1 MLRAAA
7 HTDNG
12 AVRDDAARGSAAPN
26 SAAPATSKGKAAPET
41 AAPKRPARRPASG
54 HPGGPPGG
62 GPVDP
67 SERARDAKGTVRRL
81 ARLLAPELPR
91 IVAVLLLCIAA
102 TLFDVFAP
110 AQLGRATTT
119 VFEGAQAIA
128 AGTEGAHVDFDALR
142 TILAIVVALYLAQGL
157 FTYLQTFVMARVTQN
172 VVYGLR
178 RQVDEKINRIPLSYF
193 DARSKGD
200 ILSRVVNDVDLVSST
215 LQDSLTQLVGGVVT
229 LVGVVAMMLMIS
241 PLMSIVAFVS
251 LPLSVFATV
260 FVARRNQK
268 LYLAQQTALGT
279 LDGHI
284 EETYGGHV
292 EVRAFTHE
300 QQAVAEFE
308 RVNAEYFGHA
318 WRAQFVSGIIRPL
331 TQFIGNA
338 SYVVVCVLGAAQV
351 LAGAIA
357 VGDIQAFTQYMRS
370 FTRPIA
376 QIASIV
382 NTLQAT
388 LAGAERVF
396 ELLDAPEMDA
406 ESMADVRGAA
416 DADADGETDARGA
429 DETAGET
436 GAAYADGAAQAA
448 DETDAQGE
456 TVAHAGTLA
465 ATDTALAAST
475 TPAASTQSA
484 VSFIHVRFGYDPAT
498 PVIRDFSVEVPR
510 GSQVAIVGPTGA
522 GKSTLV
528 NLLMRFYEIDGGAI
542 LLNGRDIREMGYHE
556 LRSHFGM
563 VLQETWLFN
572 GTIAENI
579 AYSKDGATR
588 EEVEAAARAAHVD
601 RFIRTLPDGY
611 ETVVNEEASNISTGE
626 RQLIT
631 IARALLADPEILIF
645 DEATSNIDSRTERQV
660 QDAFSRLAAG
670 RTSFVIAHRLSTIR
684 AADTILVIDGGDI
697 VEQGTHEGL
706 LAKGGFY
713 ADLYNSQFAECI
725 DELNE

>member
-1 MLRAAA
+1 MPE
-7 HTDNG
+7 
-12 AVRDDAARGSAAPN
+12 DDVKSSSARP
-26 SAAPATSKGKAAPET
+26 P
-41 AAPKRPARRPASG
+41 RRPAAG
-54 HPGGPPGG
+54 HPGGPGR

-67 SERARDAKGTVRRL
+67 SEKARDAKGTVRRL
-81 ARLLAPELPR
+81 AYLLSPELPR
-91 IVAVLLLCIAA
+91 IALVLLLCIAA

-128 AGTEGAHVDFDALR
+128 AGVEGAGVDFDALR
-142 TILAIVVALYLAQGL
+142 TILAVVVALYLAQGL

-172 VVYGLR
+172 IVYGLR
-178 RQVDEKINRIPLSYF
+178 RQVDEKLNRIPLSYF
-193 DARSKGD
+193 DGRSKGD

-229 LVGVVAMMLMIS
+229 LVGVVVMMLSIS
-241 PLMSIVAFVS
+241 PLMSVVAFVS
-251 LPLSVFATV
+251 LPLSVLATV
-260 FVARRNQK
+260 FVARRSQK
-268 LYLAQQTALGT
+268 LYLAQQTSLGK

-300 QQAVAEFE
+300 RQAVAEFE
-308 RVNAEYFGHA
+308 RVNGEYFGHA
-318 WRAQFVSGIIRPL
+318 WRAQFVSGIIRPI

-338 SYVVVCVLGAAQV
+338 AYVVLCVMGAAQV
-351 LAGAIA
+351 LAGAVA

-396 ELLDAPEMDA
+396 ELLDAPEMDEA
-406 ESMADVRGAA
+406 SMADV
-416 DADADGETDARGA
+416 ARAKG
-429 DETAGET
+429 AGEKA
-436 GAAYADGAAQAA
+436 GALPEAD
-448 DETDAQGE
+448 
-456 TVAHAGTLA
+456 V
-465 ATDTALAAST
+465 
-475 TPAASTQSA
+475 PAVTFS
-484 VSFIHVRFGYDPAT
+484 HVRFGYAPDK

-528 NLLMRFYEIDGGAI
+528 NLLMRFYEIDGGVI

-572 GTIAENI
+572 GTIADNI

-588 EEVEAAARAAHVD
+588 EEVVAAAQAAHVD
-601 RFIRTLPDGY
+601 RFIRTLPEGY
-611 ETVVNEEASNISTGE
+611 ETVVNEEASNISVGE

-697 VEQGTHEGL
+697 VEQGTHDEL
-706 LAKGGFY
+706 LEKGGFY
-713 ADLYNSQFAECI
+713 ADLYNSQFVECI

>member
-1 MLRAAA
+1 MSENDAKSL
-7 HTDNG
+7 
-12 AVRDDAARGSAAPN
+12 AARKSP
-26 SAAPATSKGKAAPET
+26 
-41 AAPKRPARRPASG
+41 RPAGG
-54 HPGGPPGG
+54 HPGGPGR

-67 SERARDAKGTVRRL
+67 NERARDAKGTVRRL
-81 ARLLAPELPR
+81 AHLLSPELPR
-91 IVAVLLLCIAA
+91 IALVLLLCIAA

-128 AGTEGAHVDFDALR
+128 AGVEGAGVDFDALR
-142 TILAIVVALYLAQGL
+142 AILAIVVALYLAQGL

-172 VVYGLR
+172 IVYGLR
-178 RQVDEKINRIPLSYF
+178 RQVDEKLNRIPLSYF
-193 DARSKGD
+193 DGRSKGD

-229 LVGVVAMMLMIS
+229 LVGVVVMMLSIS
-241 PLMSIVAFVS
+241 PLMSVVAFVS
-251 LPLSVFATV
+251 LPLSVLATV
-260 FVARRNQK
+260 FVARRSQK
-268 LYLAQQTALGT
+268 LYLAQQTSLGK

-300 QQAVAEFE
+300 RQAVAEFE
-308 RVNAEYFGHA
+308 RVNGEYFGHA
-318 WRAQFVSGIIRPL
+318 WRAQFVSGIIRPI

-338 SYVVVCVLGAAQV
+338 AYVVLCVMGAAQV
-351 LAGAIA
+351 LAGAVA

-396 ELLDAPEMDA
+396 ELLDAPEMDEA
-406 ESMADVRGAA
+406 SMADV
-416 DADADGETDARGA
+416 ARAKG
-429 DETAGET
+429 AGEKA
-436 GAAYADGAAQAA
+436 GALPEAD
-448 DETDAQGE
+448 
-456 TVAHAGTLA
+456 V
-465 ATDTALAAST
+465 
-475 TPAASTQSA
+475 PAVTFS
-484 VSFIHVRFGYDPAT
+484 HVRFGYAPDK

-542 LLNGRDIREMGYHE
+542 HLNGRDIREMGYHE

-563 VLQETWLFN
+563 VLQDTWLFN
-572 GTIAENI
+572 GTIADNI

-588 EEVEAAARAAHVD
+588 EEVVAAAQAAHVD
-601 RFIRTLPDGY
+601 RFIRTLPEGY
-611 ETVVNEEASNISTGE
+611 ETVVNEEASNISVGE

-697 VEQGTHEGL
+697 VEQGTHDEL
-706 LAKGGFY
+706 LEKGGFY

>member
-12 AVRDDAARGSAAPN
+12 AVRDDAARGSAVPEGAAPN
-26 SAAPATSKGKAAPET
+26 SAAPATSKGKAAPA
-41 AAPKRPARRPASG
+41 AAPKRPARRPAGG

-215 LQDSLTQLVGGVVT
+215 LQDSLTQLVGGIVT

-406 ESMADVRGAA
+406 ESMADVRGA
-416 DADADGETDARGA
+416 DADADGETDGADADA

-436 GAAYADGAAQAA
+436 GATQA
-448 DETDAQGE
+448 DETDAQGKAATAQGE
-456 TVAHAGTLA
+456 TVADAGILT
-465 ATDTALAAST
+465 T
-475 TPAASTQSA
+475 TPAAPATSA

>member
-1 MLRAAA
+1 MPENDAKSP
-7 HTDNG
+7 
-12 AVRDDAARGSAAPN
+12 AARKSP
-26 SAAPATSKGKAAPET
+26 
-41 AAPKRPARRPASG
+41 RPAGG
-54 HPGGPPGG
+54 HPGGPGR

-67 SERARDAKGTVRRL
+67 NERARDAKGTVRRL
-81 ARLLAPELPR
+81 AHLLSPELPR
-91 IVAVLLLCIAA
+91 IALVLLLCIAA

-128 AGTEGAHVDFDALR
+128 AGVEGAGVDFDALR
-142 TILAIVVALYLAQGL
+142 AILAVVVALYLAQGL

-172 VVYGLR
+172 IVYGLR
-178 RQVDEKINRIPLSYF
+178 RQVDEKLNRIPLSYF
-193 DARSKGD
+193 DGRSKGD

-229 LVGVVAMMLMIS
+229 LVGVVVMMLSIS
-241 PLMSIVAFVS
+241 PLMSVVAFVS
-251 LPLSVFATV
+251 LPLSVLATV
-260 FVARRNQK
+260 FVARRSQK
-268 LYLAQQTALGT
+268 LYLAQQTSLGK

-300 QQAVAEFE
+300 RQAVAEFE
-308 RVNAEYFGHA
+308 RVNGEYFGHA
-318 WRAQFVSGIIRPL
+318 WRAQFVSGIIRPI

-338 SYVVVCVLGAAQV
+338 AYVVLCVLGAAQV
-351 LAGAIA
+351 LAGAVA

-396 ELLDAPEMDA
+396 ELLDAPEMDEA
-406 ESMADVRGAA
+406 SMADVARAKGAGEKAGALPEA
-416 DADADGETDARGA
+416 DALLAGSEKDALPAE
-429 DETAGET
+429 
-436 GAAYADGAAQAA
+436 DGAAGVA
-448 DETDAQGE
+448 G
-456 TVAHAGTLA
+456 AHAENV
-465 ATDTALAAST
+465 
-475 TPAASTQSA
+475 PAVTFS
-484 VSFIHVRFGYDPAT
+484 HVRFGYALDK

-528 NLLMRFYEIDGGAI
+528 NLLMRFYEIDGGVI

-572 GTIAENI
+572 GTIADNI

-588 EEVEAAARAAHVD
+588 EEVVAAAQAAHVD
-601 RFIRTLPDGY
+601 RFIRTLPEGY
-611 ETVVNEEASNISTGE
+611 ETVVNEEASNISVGE

-697 VEQGTHEGL
+697 VEQGTHDEL
-706 LAKGGFY
+706 LEKGGFY

>member
-1 MLRAAA
+1 MPE
-7 HTDNG
+7 N
-12 AVRDDAARGSAAPN
+12 DAKN
-26 SAAPATSKGKAAPET
+26 SAARRSP
-41 AAPKRPARRPASG
+41 RPAGG
-54 HPGGPPGG
+54 HPGRPGA

-67 SERARDAKGTVRRL
+67 NERARDAKGTVRRL
-81 ARLLAPELPR
+81 AHLLSPELPR
-91 IVAVLLLCIAA
+91 IALVLLLCIAA

-128 AGTEGAHVDFDALR
+128 AGVEGAGVDFDALR
-142 TILAIVVALYLAQGL
+142 TILAVVVALYLAQGL

-172 VVYGLR
+172 IVYDLR
-178 RQVDEKINRIPLSYF
+178 RQVDEKLNRIPLSYF
-193 DARSKGD
+193 DGRSKGD

-229 LVGVVAMMLMIS
+229 LVGVVVMMLSIS
-241 PLMSIVAFVS
+241 PLMSVVAFVS
-251 LPLSVFATV
+251 LPLSVLATV
-260 FVARRNQK
+260 FVARRSQK
-268 LYLAQQTALGT
+268 LYLAQQTSLGK

-300 QQAVAEFE
+300 RQAVAEFE
-308 RVNAEYFGHA
+308 RVNGEYFGHA
-318 WRAQFVSGIIRPL
+318 WRAQFVSGIIRPI

-338 SYVVVCVLGAAQV
+338 AYVVLCVMGAAQV
-351 LAGAIA
+351 LAGAVA

-396 ELLDAPEMDA
+396 ELLDAPEMDEA
-406 ESMADVRGAA
+406 SMADVARTEDAGEKVDALPEA
-416 DADADGETDARGA
+416 DALPAE
-429 DETAGET
+429 
-436 GAAYADGAAQAA
+436 DGAAGVA
-448 DETDAQGE
+448 G
-456 TVAHAGTLA
+456 AHAEDVLA
-465 ATDTALAAST
+465 VTFS
-475 TPAASTQSA
+475 
-484 VSFIHVRFGYDPAT
+484 HVRFGYAPDK

-542 LLNGRDIREMGYHE
+542 RLNGRDIREMGYHE

-572 GTIAENI
+572 GTIADNI
-579 AYSKDGATR
+579 AYSKDGATC
-588 EEVEAAARAAHVD
+588 EEVVAAARAAHVD
-601 RFIRTLPDGY
+601 RFIRTLPEGY
-611 ETVVNEEASNISTGE
+611 ETVVNEEASNISVGE

-697 VEQGTHEGL
+697 VEQGTHDAL
-706 LAKGGFY
+706 LEKGGFY

>member
-1 MLRAAA
+1 MPE
-7 HTDNG
+7 
-12 AVRDDAARGSAAPN
+12 DDARGA
-26 SAAPATSKGKAAPET
+26 
-41 AAPKRPARRPASG
+41 RPASDDARPASDG
-54 HPGGPPGG
+54 RPPRPSGRHPGGPAGMRG
-62 GPVDP
+62 ADP
-67 SERARDAKGTVRRL
+67 AEKARDARGTLRRL
-81 ARLLAPELPR
+81 ARLLSPELPR
-91 IVAVLLLCIAA
+91 IALVLLLCVAA

-128 AGTEGAHVDFDALR
+128 AGTQGAGVDFDALR
-142 TILAIVVALYLAQGL
+142 VILAIVAALYLAQGL

-229 LVGVVAMMLMIS
+229 LVGVVAMMLSIS
-241 PLMSIVAFVS
+241 PLMSLVAFVS
-251 LPLSVFATV
+251 LPASVLATV
-260 FVARRNQK
+260 FVARRSQK
-268 LYLAQQTALGT
+268 LYLAQQTSLGAL
-279 LDGHI
+279 DAHI

-300 QQAVAEFE
+300 KQAVAQFE
-308 RVNAEYFGHA
+308 RVNGQYFGHA
-318 WRAQFVSGIIRPL
+318 WRAQFVSGVIRPI

-338 SYVVVCVLGAAQV
+338 AYVVLCVMGAAQV
-351 LAGAIA
+351 LAGAVA

-396 ELLDAPEMDA
+396 ELLDAPQMDETSMGDVARA
-406 ESMADVRGAA
+406 EDAMRKAGDRTCA
-416 DADADGETDARGA
+416 DAPSADGEK
-429 DETAGET
+429 
-436 GAAYADGAAQAA
+436 AAACTQ
-448 DETDAQGE
+448 
-456 TVAHAGTLA
+456 
-465 ATDTALAAST
+465 
-475 TPAASTQSA
+475 PAVTFS
-484 VSFIHVRFGYDPAT
+484 HVRFGYDPAK

-510 GSQVAIVGPTGA
+510 ASQVAIVGPTGA

-528 NLLMRFYEIDGGAI
+528 NLLMRFYEIDAGAI
-542 LLNGRDIREMGYHE
+542 LVNGRDIREMGYHE
-556 LRSHFGM
+556 LRGHFGM
-563 VLQETWLFN
+563 VLQDTWLFC
-572 GTIAENI
+572 GTIADNI

-588 EEVEAAARAAHVD
+588 SEIEAAARAAHVD
-601 RFIRTLPDGY
+601 RFIRTLPKGY
-611 ETVVNEEASNISTGE
+611 ETPINEEGSNISTGE

-631 IARALLADPEILIF
+631 IARALLADPEILVF

-697 VEQGTHEGL
+697 VEQGTHEEL

-713 ADLYNSQFAECI
+713 ADLHNSQFAECI

>member
-1 MLRAAA
+1 MPE
-7 HTDNG
+7 
-12 AVRDDAARGSAAPN
+12 DDVKSSSARP
-26 SAAPATSKGKAAPET
+26 P
-41 AAPKRPARRPASG
+41 RRPAAG
-54 HPGGPPGG
+54 HPGGPGR

-67 SERARDAKGTVRRL
+67 SEKARDAKGTVRRL
-81 ARLLAPELPR
+81 AYLLSPELPR
-91 IVAVLLLCIAA
+91 IAFVLLLCIAA

-128 AGTEGAHVDFDALR
+128 AGVEGAHVDFDALR
-142 TILAIVVALYLAQGL
+142 AILAIVVALYLAQGL

-178 RQVDEKINRIPLSYF
+178 RQVDEKLNRIPLSYF
-193 DARSKGD
+193 DGRSKGD

-229 LVGVVAMMLMIS
+229 LVGVVAMMLSIS
-241 PLMSIVAFVS
+241 PLMSLVAFVS
-251 LPLSVFATV
+251 LPLSVVVTV

-268 LYLAQQTALGT
+268 LYLAQQTALGM

-300 QQAVAEFE
+300 RQAVAEFE
-308 RVNAEYFGHA
+308 RVNGEYFGHA
-318 WRAQFVSGIIRPL
+318 WRAQFVSGIIRPI

-338 SYVVVCVLGAAQV
+338 AYVVLCVMGAAQV
-351 LAGAIA
+351 LAGAVA

-376 QIASIV
+376 QIAGIV

-406 ESMADVRGAA
+406 ASMADLAC
-416 DADADGETDARGA
+416 GA
-429 DETAGET
+429 DRAGE
-436 GAAYADGAAQAA
+436 AEVADEEGAA
-448 DETDAQGE
+448 DETGAPPAPSGGAVATAGE
-456 TVAHAGTLA
+456 EGAAGE
-465 ATDTALAAST
+465 ALAENAGE
-475 TPAASTQSA
+475 AAA
-484 VSFIHVRFGYDPAT
+484 AGKEGAPPIVSFSHVRFGYDPAK
-498 PVIRDFSVEVPR
+498 PVIHDFSVEVPR

-528 NLLMRFYEIDGGAI
+528 NLLMRFYEIDAGTIWLA
-542 LLNGRDIREMGYHE
+542 GRDTREMGYHE
-556 LRSHFGM
+556 LRSRFGM

-572 GTIAENI
+572 GTIADNI

-588 EEVEAAARAAHVD
+588 EEVVAAARAAHVD

-631 IARALLADPEILIF
+631 IARALLADPEILIL

-660 QDAFSRLAAG
+660 QEAMARLMESRTA
-670 RTSFVIAHRLSTIR
+670 FVIAHRLSTIR
-684 AADTILVIDGGDI
+684 AADTILVLDGGDI
-697 VEQGTHEGL
+697 VEQGTHDEL
-706 LAKGGFY
+706 LARGGFY
-713 ADLYNSQFAECI
+713 AGLYNSQFAECI